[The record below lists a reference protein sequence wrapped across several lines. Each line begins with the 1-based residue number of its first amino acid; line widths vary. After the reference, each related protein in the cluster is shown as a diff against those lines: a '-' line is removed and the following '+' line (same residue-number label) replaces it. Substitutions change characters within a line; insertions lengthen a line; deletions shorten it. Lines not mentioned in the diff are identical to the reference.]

1 MAVAGNTGT
10 PQRTPRLRLD
20 TYIRN
25 VEHNNSNKLSC
36 VNSISCEH
44 QVIPSPGRGRARVG
58 VERRIVL
65 GGSTPIL
72 SPFQGEGIEERT
84 ASNIGSS
91 GQFVGGCEPV
101 RAWVPVDLWI
111 TSLLPTGPTGQAGD
125 LWTTSLLPAGTPS
138 PTGNVMIER
147 QGEPGGSV

>member
-10 PQRTPRLRLD
+10 PRRTPRLRLD
-20 TYIRN
+20 TYIPN

-72 SPFQGEGIEERT
+72 SFPLPGGRDRKERT
-84 ASNIGSS
+84 ASNIFG
-91 GQFVGGCEPV
+91 
-101 RAWVPVDLWI
+101 
-111 TSLLPTGPTGQAGD
+111 
-125 LWTTSLLPAGTPS
+125 
-138 PTGNVMIER
+138 
-147 QGEPGGSV
+147 